1 MSSDEQEEEEEEVE
15 FGVPKADDIED
26 KGKDD
31 NIGSNIDTGV
41 KSAS

>member
-1 MSSDEQEEEEEEVE
+1 MSSDEQDEDEEEVE

-26 KGKDD
+26 KGRDD

-41 KSAS
+41 KSVS